1 MYSDVDRCL
10 SSVRT
15 FTSSLLSGTFHLLSE
30 PPRFFRVLSITHL
43 SSKFTSFHITFLLA
57 PIRHMVFF
65 IKSRCAFCSGVAT
78 CTTLKKSV
86 TGGIYFGVS
95 SCGKGG
101 RYLMGLSVMRLFLI
115 PRLNIALRIFL
126 YSFRVAGF
134 FLPFRSS
141 RILWIAPALME
152 SASNP
157 KRGLKYRLSF
167 QCTWLAQA
175 CV

>member
-10 SSVRT
+10 STVRT
-15 FTSSLLSGTFHLLSE
+15 FISSVLSGTFHLLSE

-65 IKSRCAFCSGVAT
+65 IKSRCAVCSGVAT
-78 CTTLKKSV
+78 CSTLKEFAS
-86 TGGIYFGVS
+86 GGMYFGVS
-95 SCGKGG
+95 SSGNGGK
-101 RYLMGLSVMRLFLI
+101 YLIGLSEIRLFFI
-115 PRLNIALRIFL
+115 PRLNIAFRIFL
-126 YSFRVAGF
+126 YSFRVVGF